1 MIDQLLQGLFL
12 GGFYALVACGLS
24 FMYGVLRVINLAHGS
39 LAVTAAYLVWIAADH
54 FAISPFLALLAALP
68 VMAAA
73 GWLLQRGILERSLR
87 SGALT
92 PLLATFGLAVVIDN
106 LLFQRFGAD
115 TRSLAPG
122 IGDLAFASW
131 TLPGGATVGQLAL
144 ITLVVAIVVL
154 GGLQVLLSAT
164 PLGRAIRATAED
176 ADTAELVGIDSRAV
190 YAAAAAIAIATVGIA
205 GAFLGMRTT
214 FEPYAGASLLIFAF
228 EAVVIG
234 GPGSLWGT
242 LAGGIAL
249 GIAQNLG
256 SQISPQGFLIGGH
269 VLFFAVLGVRFV
281 LAGRDPRETVRAGW
295 NRIVEAYGYNQTP
308 EAMQ

>member
-1 MIDQLLQGLFL
+1 MADQILQGIFL
-12 GGFYALVACGLS
+12 GGYYALIACGLS

-39 LAVTAAYLVWIAADH
+39 LAVTAGYVVWLLADH
-54 FAISPFLALLAALP
+54 LKISPFLALVAVVPL
-68 VMAAA
+68 MAAA
-73 GWLLQRGILERSLR
+73 GWLLQRAVLERSLR

-122 IGDLAFASW
+122 IGDLAFNSW

-144 ITLVVAIVVL
+144 LTLVVAVGLL
-154 GGLQVLLSAT
+154 GGLQLFLKWT

-176 ADTAELVGIDSRAV
+176 PDTAELVGIDSRRV

-205 GAFLGMRTT
+205 GAFLGMRAT
-214 FEPYAGASLLIFAF
+214 FDPYTGPTQLIFAF

-234 GPGSLWGT
+234 GAGSLWGT

-249 GIAQNLG
+249 GVAQNIG
-256 SQISPQGFLIGGH
+256 SQVSPQGFLIGGH
-269 VLFFAVLGVRFV
+269 LLFFIVLCARFV
-281 LAGRDPRETVRAGW
+281 LAGRDPRSFFNVLRRKPA
-295 NRIVEAYGYNQTP
+295 
-308 EAMQ
+308 

>member
-1 MIDQLLQGLFL
+1 MMWADQILQGIFL
-12 GGFYALVACGLS
+12 GGYYALIACGLS

-39 LAVTAAYLVWIAADH
+39 LAVLAGYLVYVLADQLK
-54 FAISPFLALLAALP
+54 ISPFLALVVVVP
-68 VMAAA
+68 IMAAA
-73 GWLLQRGILERSLR
+73 GWLLQRGVLERSLR

-122 IGDLAFASW
+122 IGDLAFNSW

-144 ITLVVAIVVL
+144 LTLAVAVGLL
-154 GGLQVLLSAT
+154 GGLQLFLKNT

-176 ADTAELVGIDSRAV
+176 PDTAELVGIDSRRV
-190 YAAAAAIAIATVGIA
+190 YAVAAAIAIATVGVA
-205 GAFLGMRTT
+205 GMFLGMRAT
-214 FEPYAGASLLIFAF
+214 FDPYSGQTQLIFAF

-234 GPGSLWGT
+234 GTGSLWGT
-242 LAGGIAL
+242 LIGGIAL
-249 GIAQNLG
+249 GVAQNVG

-269 VLFFAVLGVRFV
+269 ALFFAVLCARFL
-281 LAGRDPRETVRAGW
+281 LADRDPRALLGALRRKPA
-295 NRIVEAYGYNQTP
+295 
-308 EAMQ
+308 